1 MFELTGGLFY
11 IVPMMLAVVM
21 SKWVGDAFGKGG
33 MYPFNI
39 YTVTIELIFPVINI
53 FLSLKMSS
61 EKGQNAQEHR
71 LYFYCNDAQ
80 QILQDFNCQKS
91 KLKSFV

>member
-21 SKWVGDAFGKGG
+21 SKWIGDAFGKGG

-39 YTVTIELIFPVINI
+39 YN
-53 FLSLKMSS
+53 
-61 EKGQNAQEHR
+61 
-71 LYFYCNDAQ
+71 
-80 QILQDFNCQKS
+80 
-91 KLKSFV
+91 

>member
-11 IVPMMLAVVM
+11 IVPMMLAVVL

-39 YTVTIELIFPVINI
+39 CFTHLI
-53 FLSLKMSS
+53 
-61 EKGQNAQEHR
+61 
-71 LYFYCNDAQ
+71 LYVNMENY
-80 QILQDFNCQKS
+80 
-91 KLKSFV
+91 